1 MLTYTLDREA
11 GPLYEALYRGIRGDI
26 LEGRLM
32 PGEKLP
38 SKRALADHL
47 KISKVTVE
55 TAYAQLVAE
64 GYIRSQEKV
73 GYFVE
78 AVEQGQAPAY
88 RRALELP
95 EAPRPVWEADFT
107 ANNLP
112 AEAFPFSV
120 WAKLQ
125 REVLLDYGAELLGP
139 VPPGGA
145 YVLRQA
151 IADYLY
157 GFRSMTVS
165 PDQILVGAGTD
176 FLYNLLIQ
184 LFGRDKC

>member
-1 MLTYTLDREA
+1 
-11 GPLYEALYRGIRGDI
+11 
-26 LEGRLM
+26 M

-38 SKRALADHL
+38 SKRALAEHL

-95 EAPRPVWEADFT
+95 EVPRPVWEADFT

-120 WAKLQ
+120 WAKASAG
-125 REVLLDYGAELLGP
+125 GASGLRSGASGAGAARRRLCA
-139 VPPGGA
+139 PPGHCGLS
-145 YVLRQA
+145 VWIPLHDR
-151 IADYLY
+151 L
-157 GFRSMTVS
+157 S
-165 PDQILVGAGTD
+165 DQILVERART
-176 FLYNLLIQ
+176 FCII
-184 LFGRDKC
+184 C